1 MRTMIQNQLDRG
13 THERLTCTRAR
24 PRIFPLS
31 WRRSPP
37 SFAPRLSRTKI
48 QTEALPS
55 SLSFSFV
62 SHQQLACSVAMGQGL
77 SHRSR
82 LGRVD
87 HVVCPTDLLFSL

>member
-1 MRTMIQNQLDRG
+1 MIFGKDSCASTAFL
-13 THERLTCTRAR
+13 RAAL
-24 PRIFPLS
+24 I
-31 WRRSPP
+31 
-37 SFAPRLSRTKI
+37 ANKI

-62 SHQQLACSVAMGQGL
+62 SRQQLACSVAMGQGL
-77 SHRSR
+77 SRRIR